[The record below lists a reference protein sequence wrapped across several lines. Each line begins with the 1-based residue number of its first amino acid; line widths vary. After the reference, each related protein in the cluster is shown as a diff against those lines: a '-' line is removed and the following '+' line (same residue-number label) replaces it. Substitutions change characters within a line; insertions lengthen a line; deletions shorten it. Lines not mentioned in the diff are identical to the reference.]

1 MFSALGQGETLYAP
15 PIQGT
20 SLQGRMQNRKKER
33 LYSRKACNR
42 KSQMMEKKSTLNSAD
57 LFQRV
62 KNVEIKTR
70 ALTNNIFAEVREYQD
85 GDDVR
90 DIDWNVTARYSR
102 PHIKIFEEERE
113 LTVMLMIDVSSS
125 QSVGSRL
132 RTMRESATEIA
143 ATIAFSA
150 SQNNDKIGAIFFSD
164 KIEKYIPPQ
173 KGRKHILCVI
183 RELLDF
189 KPSGTKTC
197 ISAPLEYL
205 MRVQKRRCIAFM
217 ISDFLDFNDYERTLL
232 VANRRHDLVAL
243 RLYDKLL
250 ANLPNVGLL
259 EVLDAENGHKQ
270 IIDTSSRKVREC
282 HKQWWN
288 NWQNKLDEVFHK
300 NGIDNTK
307 IATDEDYVKPLIHL
321 FSSRSSVL

>member
-1 MFSALGQGETLYAP
+1 MFSALSKRRNAICSPSPRSIPTKKNTKQEEETA
-15 PIQGT
+15 
-20 SLQGRMQNRKKER
+20 N
-33 LYSRKACNR
+33 SRKACNR

-70 ALTNNIFAEVREYQD
+70 ALTNNIFAGEYHSAFKGRGMSFAEVREYQD

-164 KIEKYIPPQ
+164 KIVSLSTL
-173 KGRKHILCVI
+173 ILE
-183 RELLDF
+183 R
-189 KPSGTKTC
+189 
-197 ISAPLEYL
+197 IS
-205 MRVQKRRCIAFM
+205 
-217 ISDFLDFNDYERTLL
+217 
-232 VANRRHDLVAL
+232 
-243 RLYDKLL
+243 
-250 ANLPNVGLL
+250 
-259 EVLDAENGHKQ
+259 
-270 IIDTSSRKVREC
+270 
-282 HKQWWN
+282 
-288 NWQNKLDEVFHK
+288 
-300 NGIDNTK
+300 
-307 IATDEDYVKPLIHL
+307 
-321 FSSRSSVL
+321 

>member
-15 PIQGT
+15 PIQGA
-20 SLQGRMQNRKKER
+20 SLQERMQNRKKEG

-70 ALTNNIFAEVREYQD
+70 ALTNNIFAGEYHSAFKGRGMSFAEVREYQD

-164 KIEKYIPPQ
+164 KIVSLSTL
-173 KGRKHILCVI
+173 ILE
-183 RELLDF
+183 R
-189 KPSGTKTC
+189 
-197 ISAPLEYL
+197 IS
-205 MRVQKRRCIAFM
+205 
-217 ISDFLDFNDYERTLL
+217 
-232 VANRRHDLVAL
+232 
-243 RLYDKLL
+243 
-250 ANLPNVGLL
+250 
-259 EVLDAENGHKQ
+259 
-270 IIDTSSRKVREC
+270 
-282 HKQWWN
+282 
-288 NWQNKLDEVFHK
+288 
-300 NGIDNTK
+300 
-307 IATDEDYVKPLIHL
+307 
-321 FSSRSSVL
+321 